1 LGKTNNEGMN
11 MPVHDEKVGGRGP
24 DEADQYVPV
33 LYAHSVEEAE
43 RYCQLLEDHD
53 IPAIVDD
60 DYEDV
65 ESFHSAGVRQGVP
78 VLAPGSFREEAQALI
93 ASLEEM
99 GELVDEVGEPLDEG
113 SDRGGD
119 SDLSDDYDYED
130 EDEGLGELE
139 GADQVSGYGEDEED

>member
-1 LGKTNNEGMN
+1 
-11 MPVHDEKVGGRGP
+11 MPVHDEKVGGRGQ

-60 DYEDV
+60 DYEDL
-65 ESFHSAGVRQGVP
+65 ESFHSLSVRQGVP
-78 VLAPGSFREEAQALI
+78 VLAPVSFREEAQALI
-93 ASLEEM
+93 ADLEEM
-99 GELVDEVGEPLDEG
+99 GELVDELGEPLDEG

-119 SDLSDDYDYED
+119 DDLPDDYDYED
-130 EDEGLGELE
+130 EGEGLGELE
-139 GADQVSGYGEDEED
+139 GADQVSGYGEDDED

>member
-1 LGKTNNEGMN
+1 

-65 ESFHSAGVRQGVP
+65 ESFHSSGVRQGVP
-78 VLAPGSFREEAQALI
+78 VLAPGSFREEAQSLI

-99 GELVDEVGEPLDEG
+99 GLRENTIVAFM
-113 SDRGGD
+113 SDNGHSIENYKIRG
-119 SDLSDDYDYED
+119 DDHASGLPED
-130 EDEGLGELE
+130 TN
-139 GADQVSGYGEDEED
+139 

>member
-1 LGKTNNEGMN
+1 
-11 MPVHDEKVGGRGP
+11 MPVHDEKVGGRGQ

-60 DYEDV
+60 DYEDL
-65 ESFHSAGVRQGVP
+65 ESFHSSGVRQGVP
-78 VLAPGSFREEAQALI
+78 VLAPGSFQEEAQALI
-93 ASLEEM
+93 AALEET
-99 GELVDEVGEPLDEG
+99 GGLVDEVGEPLDEG

-119 SDLSDDYDYED
+119 NGLPDDDYDCE
-130 EDEGLGELE
+130 EEGEGLGELE
-139 GADQVSGYGEDEED
+139 GADQLSGYGEDEEDC